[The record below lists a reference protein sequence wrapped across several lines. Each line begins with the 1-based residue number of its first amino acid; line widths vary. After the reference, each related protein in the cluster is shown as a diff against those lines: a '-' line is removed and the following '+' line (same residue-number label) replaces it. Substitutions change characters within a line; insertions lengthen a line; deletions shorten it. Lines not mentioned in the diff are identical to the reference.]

1 MAKRWTCEHCGIEN
15 EERDQLSCPGCGL
28 LRGSVVP
35 AGSAGAP
42 PPSPATPPSPPGTQ
56 WSSDPLIAEEAR
68 EWQAEQRSAQQ
79 RRGSGSPLTA
89 VVLAI
94 LVVIWLYFLFSAVA
108 LTVDIVTTPDGG
120 EGLLIL
126 PPMYCVLSAVGT
138 GLVIEIRSRILGRG
152 PSVGRIVRS
161 VFIGAIVSTIWGAVL
176 AAALLAVAWIFPIA
190 LFGDDISNWH
200 PVAYAGAVLVAL
212 GTVFL
217 LPVVAGIVGVL
228 HFVYDWSL
236 RGRLRGKSR
245 AIGRPGP

>member
-138 GLVIEIRSRILGRG
+138 
-152 PSVGRIVRS
+152 

-217 LPVVAGIVGVL
+217 LPVIAGIVGVL